1 MTTFK
6 INAIVPT
13 PTEVVAS
20 LDVEKDTGLTL
31 AREALAT
38 RRRELDRAALRLA
51 DATVRVDQLKRD
63 ILVGRAGPADLEHAL
78 REQQVCALVLP
89 QHQDRVDDAGKT
101 IVVALKHAKASV
113 VAEAGRR
120 RDGLQA
126 TADKIAPVLEGL
138 KLAEGALDALLTQVA
153 GEPACV
159 EAVTWPGSLE
169 ADAVI
174 SHGRQLSG
182 SVGVPVSLMYPRA
195 T

>member
-78 REQQVCALVLP
+78 REQQVCALVLS
-89 QHQDRVDDAGKT
+89 QH
-101 IVVALKHAKASV
+101 
-113 VAEAGRR
+113 
-120 RDGLQA
+120 
-126 TADKIAPVLEGL
+126 
-138 KLAEGALDALLTQVA
+138 
-153 GEPACV
+153 
-159 EAVTWPGSLE
+159 
-169 ADAVI
+169 
-174 SHGRQLSG
+174 
-182 SVGVPVSLMYPRA
+182 
-195 T
+195 